1 MKISPPLLR
10 GAAIVAVGLAVF
22 GATVTVPVPTVEA
35 SVLEKKSP
43 NIPKVDNDNG
53 SDDGGGI
60 SDVPIIGDLV
70 GSFEGQEPEDI
81 AVGAIQLTAGVAET
95 VVPMVIRAFK

>member
-1 MKISPPLLR
+1 MKTSHHLLR

-22 GATVTVPVPTVEA
+22 STTVTITTPTAEA
-35 SVLEKKSP
+35 AVMEKK
-43 NIPKVDNDNG
+43 NAKG
-53 SDDGGGI
+53 EKSDSGGGI

-70 GSFEGQEPEDI
+70 GSFEGQEPEDV

-95 VVPMVIRAFK
+95 VVPLVIRAFK